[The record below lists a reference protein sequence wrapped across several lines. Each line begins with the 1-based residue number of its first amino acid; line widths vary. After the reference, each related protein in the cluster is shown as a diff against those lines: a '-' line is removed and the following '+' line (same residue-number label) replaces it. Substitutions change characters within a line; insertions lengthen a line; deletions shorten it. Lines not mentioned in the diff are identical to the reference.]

1 MIKKLSGI
9 LTIVAGLIGFV
20 AFYFFVRIMM
30 EGDEAIEAML
40 ADETISDNIVSPFIS
55 FAKFVLIATTLIAI
69 GFSLINLI
77 KHPDV
82 LKKSLMGIGA
92 LAVLLVISYVMASD
106 AAVTDTVGNVL
117 EGGEAGSVS
126 KWVSTGINFSAILGG
141 IGLLFFV
148 VDFGRSLVK

>member
-1 MIKKLSGI
+1 MSKKLSGI
-9 LTIVAGLIGFV
+9 LTIVTGLIGFV
-20 AFYFFVRIMM
+20 AFYFFIRIMM

-40 ADETISDNIVSPFIS
+40 ADETISDNIVSPFIN
-55 FAKFVLIATTLIAI
+55 FAKFIFIATALIAI
-69 GFSLINLI
+69 VFSFINLI

-82 LKKSLMGIGA
+82 LKRSLLGVGI
-92 LAVLLVISYVMASD
+92 LAVLLVISYVLASD

-117 EGGEAGSVS
+117 EGGEAGSIS